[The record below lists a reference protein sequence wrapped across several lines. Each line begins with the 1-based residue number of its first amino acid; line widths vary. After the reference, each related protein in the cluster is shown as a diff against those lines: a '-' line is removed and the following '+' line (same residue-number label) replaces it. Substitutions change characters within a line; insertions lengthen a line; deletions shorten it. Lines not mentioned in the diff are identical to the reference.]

1 MKHELERGWPEES
14 EASGARHAQSW
25 ETFFAAAEGGPGGD
39 MGEQALDAEAAAVL
53 ARHESELLRY
63 PNVVGAAVGVRT
75 RGGKPT
81 GEPCLVIYVERKVP
95 QSELAEGETLPRQ
108 VEGVP
113 VDVVPVGRVRPL
125 AP

>member
-1 MKHELERGWPEES
+1 VKHELEPGWPEES

-25 ETFFAAAEGGPGGD
+25 ETFFAAAEGGPGD
-39 MGEQALDAEAAAVL
+39 RGEQALDADAAAVL

-63 PNVVGAAVGVRT
+63 PNVVGAAVGVRM
-75 RGGKPT
+75 REGKPT

-95 QSELAEGETLPRQ
+95 ESELAEGEALPRE
-108 VEGVP
+108 VDGVP